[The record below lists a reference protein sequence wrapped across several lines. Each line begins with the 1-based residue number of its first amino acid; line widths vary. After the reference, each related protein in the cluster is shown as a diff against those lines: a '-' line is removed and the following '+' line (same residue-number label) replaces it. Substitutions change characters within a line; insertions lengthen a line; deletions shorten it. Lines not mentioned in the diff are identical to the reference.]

1 MCRICEIEYEG
12 TPVLYDSLYAESN
25 RPSRNRSVAARHGI
39 GKWANNFNVCRSCNF
54 DYSSFGRF
62 LTDLTYRKLLSVK
75 TDESDFKDSSNVALI
90 VKECDINPND
100 VK

>member
-1 MCRICEIEYEG
+1 MKAIKRIII
-12 TPVLYDSLYAESN
+12 SLVVIVAILG
-25 RPSRNRSVAARHGI
+25 VAARHGI

-62 LTDLTYRKLLSVK
+62 LTDLSYRKLLSVK